1 MTFWVTLLATFDW
14 SERLGRFSG
23 IRYRRE
29 FAEWRNSKVAGMAYD
44 AARVRG
50 LHPSLGDG
58 WVHFDAPA
66 GMLIPDSVA
75 TTVSTAFRRSSS
87 TTSGAHP
94 SAQRSAAVLAAA
106 RASVADL
113 FGADPAGVVL
123 AADRAVL
130 LSSLAAASSSCAGL
144 GYEVIVSRLDDEV
157 NIAPWLRAAHRH
169 GAKVKWA
176 EVDIETGELPTWQ
189 WESLIG
195 ESTRLVA
202 VTSASGTLG
211 TVTDL
216 RAMTKLV
223 HDVGG
228 LVVVDHSAASPYR
241 LLDLNETEVDVVAV
255 NAHAWGGPPI
265 GAVVFRDPGLIDT
278 FTLASTDPHAA
289 GPARLEVG
297 LHQFGLLAGVVDSIE
312 YLAAL
317 DESARGS
324 RRERLSVSMQSAG
337 LYLNRI
343 FDYLMMSLRS
353 LSLVM
358 VIGRPEVRIPVVSFV
373 HQGVPADMVVQRLA
387 DNGILA
393 ICDPRS
399 RVLDVLGVND
409 IGGAVTVGL
418 AHYST
423 TVEVDQLVRTL
434 ASLG

>member
-1 MTFWVTLLATFDW
+1 
-14 SERLGRFSG
+14 
-23 IRYRRE
+23 
-29 FAEWRNSKVAGMAYD
+29 MAYD
-44 AARVRG
+44 VARVRG

-75 TTVSTAFRRSSS
+75 TTVSTAFRRSGSN
-87 TTSGAHP
+87 TAGAHP
-94 SAQRSAAVLAAA
+94 SARRSAAVLEAA
-106 RASVADL
+106 REAVADL
-113 FGADPAGVVL
+113 VNGDPAGVVL
-123 AADRAVL
+123 GADRAGL
-130 LSSLAAASSSCAGL
+130 LSSLAEASSSRAGL
-144 GYEVIVSRLDDEV
+144 GYEVIVSRLDDEA
-157 NIAPWLRAAHRH
+157 NIAPWLRAAHRY

-189 WESLIG
+189 WESLISK
-195 ESTRLVA
+195 STRLVA

-228 LVVVDHSAASPYR
+228 LVVVDHSAAAPYR
-241 LLDLNETEVDVVAV
+241 LVDVRETEADVVAV
-255 NAHAWGGPPI
+255 NAHLWGGPPI
-265 GAVVFRDPGLIDT
+265 GAMVFRDPAVMNT
-278 FTLASTDPHAA
+278 FGSVSTDPNATGA
-289 GPARLEVG
+289 ARLEIGV
-297 LHQFGLLAGVVDSIE
+297 HQFGLLAGVVASIE

-317 DESARGS
+317 DESARGN
-324 RRERLSVSMQSAG
+324 RRERLAVSMQSAG

-353 LSLVM
+353 LPLVM
-358 VIGRPEVRIPVVSFV
+358 LIGRPEARIPVVSFAL
-373 HQGVPADMVVQRLA
+373 HEVPADRVVQRLA

-393 ICDPRS
+393 IANASS

-409 IGGAVTVGL
+409 VGGAVTIGL
-418 AHYST
+418 AHYT
-423 TVEVDQLVRTL
+423 TTAEVDQLVRAL